1 MAKLEGNFY
10 WAVGAMIVIVASSN
24 YLVQFPVPVSP
35 LDEYLTYGA
44 FTYPIA
50 FLVTDITNRVMGP
63 YKARMVV
70 MVGFFLAVLLSFL
83 LATPRIALASGTAFL
98 VAQFLDIT
106 VFNYFRQS
114 SWWRAPLISSV
125 LGSIVDTFLFFGIAF
140 IGVLDIWFQLALG
153 DLAFKLFVALLLLAP
168 FRLVVGRKQPV

>member
-1 MAKLEGNFY
+1 MAKFGSGFY
-10 WAVGAMIVIVASSN
+10 LAVAAMIVIVASSN
-24 YLVQFPVPVSP
+24 YLVQFPVNVSP
-35 LDEYLTYGA
+35 LDQYLTYGA

-50 FLVTDITNRVMGP
+50 FLVTDITNREMGP
-63 YKARMVV
+63 FRARMVAL
-70 MVGFFLAVLLSFL
+70 VGFFLAVLLSFM

-106 VFNYFRQS
+106 VFNYFRRA

-125 LGSIVDTFLFFGIAF
+125 LGSVVDTFLFFGIAF

-153 DLAFKLFVALLLLAP
+153 DLAFKLLVAVLLLAP
-168 FRLVVGRKQPV
+168 FRMVVGRKQMA

>member
-1 MAKLEGNFY
+1 MAKLGSGFY
-10 WAVGAMIVIVASSN
+10 WAVAAMMVIVASSN
-24 YLVQFPVPVSP
+24 YLVQFPVNVSP
-35 LDEYLTYGA
+35 LDQYLTYGA

-50 FLVTDITNRVMGP
+50 FLVTDITNREMGP
-63 YKARMVV
+63 FRARMVAL
-70 MVGFFLAVLLSFL
+70 VGFFLAVLLSFM

-106 VFNYFRQS
+106 VFNYFRQA

-153 DLAFKLFVALLLLAP
+153 DLAFKLLVAVLLLAP
-168 FRLVVGRKQPV
+168 FRMMVGRKQMA

>member
-1 MAKLEGNFY
+1 
-10 WAVGAMIVIVASSN
+10 
-24 YLVQFPVPVSP
+24 
-35 LDEYLTYGA
+35 
-44 FTYPIA
+44 
-50 FLVTDITNRVMGP
+50 
-63 YKARMVV
+63 
-70 MVGFFLAVLLSFL
+70 
-83 LATPRIALASGTAFL
+83 
-98 VAQFLDIT
+98 LDIT